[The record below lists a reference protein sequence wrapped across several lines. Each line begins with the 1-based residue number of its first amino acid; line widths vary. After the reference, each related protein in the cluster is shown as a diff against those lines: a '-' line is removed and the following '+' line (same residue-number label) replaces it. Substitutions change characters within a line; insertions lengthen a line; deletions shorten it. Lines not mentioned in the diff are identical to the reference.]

1 VTDQDRLLAVH
12 AGPFLLWLEERRQA
26 KVGELTSEYRQGKEV
41 RDKAAE
47 LTVLADLISALK
59 GKQQNYEKQGRQK

>member
-12 AGPFLLWLEERRQA
+12 SGPFLLWLEERRQA
-26 KVGELTSEYRQGKEV
+26 KVGELTSEYRQGKDT

-47 LTVLADLISALK
+47 LAVLADLISALK
-59 GKQQNYEKQGRQK
+59 AKQQNYEKQRGK

>member
-1 VTDQDRLLAVH
+1 VTDQDRLLAIH
-12 AGPFLLWLEERRQA
+12 AGPVLLWLEERRQA

-47 LTVLADLISALK
+47 LAVLADLISALK
-59 GKQQNYEKQGRQK
+59 AKQQNYEKQRGK